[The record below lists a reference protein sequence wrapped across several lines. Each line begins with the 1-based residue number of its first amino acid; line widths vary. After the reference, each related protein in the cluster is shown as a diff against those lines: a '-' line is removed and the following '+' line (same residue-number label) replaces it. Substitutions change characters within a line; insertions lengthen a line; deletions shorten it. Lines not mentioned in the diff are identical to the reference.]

1 MIILLN
7 CSFRGVNSNSNSFLE
22 RLESLFEEECER
34 IHLNQMKNIEE
45 LTGKLKKA
53 KALVLGMPLYVDSA
67 PAQVVELMEGLYE
80 SYQGA
85 FPGLSVY
92 VVSNLGFYESRQ
104 IHIQF
109 QIVKNWCVKMGVTYG
124 GGLAIGGGEM
134 MGGLK
139 SVPLDQSPNKQMGV
153 GMRKLAKAITE
164 GTVTED
170 IYVEPSGF
178 PRRLY
183 MLAADMSW
191 GRNVGKNGL
200 TKKDLYR
207 RPD

>member
-45 LTGKLKKA
+45 LTGKLKEA
-53 KALVLGMPLYVDSA
+53 KALVLGMPL
-67 PAQVVELMEGLYE
+67 
-80 SYQGA
+80 
-85 FPGLSVY
+85 
-92 VVSNLGFYESRQ
+92 
-104 IHIQF
+104 
-109 QIVKNWCVKMGVTYG
+109 
-124 GGLAIGGGEM
+124 
-134 MGGLK
+134 
-139 SVPLDQSPNKQMGV
+139 
-153 GMRKLAKAITE
+153 
-164 GTVTED
+164 
-170 IYVEPSGF
+170 YVEPSGF